1 MSELVEHIRG
11 RLNTDA
17 LEIKDII
24 TDIDRGEI
32 KVPKFQRPFVW
43 QPQQALELIDS
54 IARGYPV
61 GSLLLWRTS
70 EKLKAERNIGQ
81 FKLPE
86 TDEMTP
92 TKYVLDGQQRLTVM
106 YASLGAALNGSGF
119 NPFYDLRRQTFLVGT
134 TKTSAKHLFPL
145 RLTYKTTELLNFRT
159 EIQSESDKEPLQAR
173 LDALISA
180 LTGYRVPVVELR
192 DLTVEE
198 VCPIFERINSSGTK
212 LSTFDLI
219 AAATWTTEFDLADQ
233 AEEISEAIAPKGF
246 SGITNE
252 TILKCIAATLLGSI
266 KKDDILGMRKI
277 EKSRIEEATESVKV
291 ALRRAVDY
299 LSREF
304 GIQAMAFLPYEA
316 HLICLTSL
324 FKDREA
330 LSSDENRR
338 VRQWF
343 WRTSFAQYFR
353 GASETFVSNEIR
365 EFRAWAL
372 DGEILIERFG
382 VIPNAPVI
390 KATDFHFR
398 AAISKA
404 YVIALAKLNPRNITN
419 GQHIDL
425 SAALSSYNNKQF
437 HHIFPQAH
445 LKRLEYRDKINSF
458 ANICM
463 LAAGENNALSDED
476 PNSYLPRSIRR
487 HGDSADAILACNMM
501 PPSDSVDYSSM
512 EYADFLDVRS
522 RILAE
527 YFARLCVDKPS

>member
-1 MSELVEHIRG
+1 MSDLIKHIRG

-43 QPQQALELIDS
+43 DNSQAINLIDS

-61 GSLLLWRTS
+61 GSLLLWRTT
-70 EKLKAERNIGQ
+70 EKLKAERKIGD

-92 TKYVLDGQQRLTVM
+92 TKYVLDGQQRLTVI
-106 YASLGAALNGSGF
+106 YAALGASLTEEGF
-119 NPFYDLRRQTFLVGT
+119 NPYYDLRKQQFHHNPPLLKG
-134 TKTSAKHLFPL
+134 SHFFPL
-145 RLTYKTTELLNFRT
+145 RLTYRTTELLNYRT
-159 EIQSESDKEPLQAR
+159 DIQNEPDKDILQGR

-219 AAATWTTEFDLADQ
+219 AAATWTTEFDLSDQ
-233 AEEISEAIAPKGF
+233 AEIISDAISPKGF
-246 SGITNE
+246 DGITNA
-252 TILKCIAATLLGSI
+252 TILKCISATLTGSI
-266 KKDDILGMRKI
+266 RKEDILGMRNVPK
-277 EKSRIEEATESVKV
+277 KDIEEATETVKT
-291 ALRRAVDY
+291 ALKRAVDY

-304 GIQAMAFLPYEA
+304 SIQAMSFLPYEA
-316 HLICLTSL
+316 HLICLTK
-324 FKDREA
+324 FYVDRE
-330 LSSDENRR
+330 SFTSEENKR

-343 WRTSFAQYFR
+343 WRTSFGQHFR
-353 GASETFVSNEIR
+353 GASETFVSNEIK
-365 EFRAWAL
+365 EFIDWVKNGNAL
-372 DGEILIERFG
+372 VDRFG
-382 VIPNAPVI
+382 VIPIAPVL

-404 YVIALAKLNPRNITN
+404 YVISLAKLQPRNVTN
-419 GQHIDL
+419 GQHVDL
-425 SAALSSYNNKQF
+425 SNALTSYNNKQY

-445 LKRLEYRDKINSF
+445 LKRLGVKDRVNSF

-463 LAAGENNALSDED
+463 LSAGENNSLSDEN
-476 PNSYLPRSIRR
+476 PNSYIPRVIDL
-487 HGDSADAILACNMM
+487 HGASTFPIFKSNLMPIL
-501 PPSDSVDYSSM
+501 SQDEYSHIDY
-512 EYADFLDVRS
+512 ENFLDQRS
-522 RILAE
+522 ALLAD
-527 YFARLCVDKPS
+527 YFSKLCLDDF

>member
-1 MSELVEHIRG
+1 VSELVEHIRG
-11 RLNTDA
+11 RLNTEA

-43 QPQQALELIDS
+43 QSSQALELIDS

-81 FKLPE
+81 FKLPD

-92 TKYVLDGQQRLTVM
+92 TKYVLDGQQRLTVI
-106 YASLGAALNGSGF
+106 YASLGANIAGAGF
-119 NPFYDLRRQTFLVGT
+119 NPYYDLSKQRFVQSGGRTMG
-134 TKTSAKHLFPL
+134 KHFFPL
-145 RLTYKTTELLNFRT
+145 RLTYRTTELLNFRT
-159 EIQSESDKEPLQAR
+159 ALQGEADNEVLQDR

-219 AAATWTTEFDLADQ
+219 AAATWTTEFDLSDQ
-233 AEEISEAIAPKGF
+233 ADEIAKAIAPKGF
-246 SGITNE
+246 DGITKD
-252 TILKCIAATLLGSI
+252 TILKCIAAELLGSV
-266 KKDDILGMRKI
+266 KKEDILGMRKVS
-277 EKSRIEEATESVKV
+277 KGRIENATETVK
-291 ALRRAVDY
+291 AAMQNAVDY

-304 GIQAMAFLPYEA
+304 AIQSMAFLPYEA
-316 HLICLTSL
+316 HLICLTKL
-324 FKDREA
+324 FSDRIS
-330 LSSDENRR
+330 LSSEENKR

-343 WRTSFAQYFR
+343 WRTSFAQHFR
-353 GASETFVSNEIR
+353 GASETFVSNEIA
-365 EFRAWAL
+365 EFITWVTTGSTL
-372 DGEILIERFG
+372 VERFG
-382 VIPNAPVI
+382 IIPTAPII
-390 KATDFHFR
+390 KNTDFHFR

-404 YVIALAKLNPRNITN
+404 YVIALAKLQPRNLSN
-419 GQHIDL
+419 GLHIDL
-425 SAALSSYNNKQF
+425 SEALSSYNNKQF

-445 LKRLEYRDKINSF
+445 LKRLDYKDKINSF

-463 LAAGENNALSDED
+463 LAAGENNSLSDED
-476 PNSYLPRSIRR
+476 PNTYMPRFLGN
-487 HGDSADAILACNMM
+487 HGESAAAILRCNLM
-501 PPSDSVDYSSM
+501 PPNDTIDYQTVDY
-512 EYADFLDVRS
+512 EGFLEARS
-522 RILAE
+522 ELLAE
-527 YFARLCVDKPS
+527 YFSSLCLDI